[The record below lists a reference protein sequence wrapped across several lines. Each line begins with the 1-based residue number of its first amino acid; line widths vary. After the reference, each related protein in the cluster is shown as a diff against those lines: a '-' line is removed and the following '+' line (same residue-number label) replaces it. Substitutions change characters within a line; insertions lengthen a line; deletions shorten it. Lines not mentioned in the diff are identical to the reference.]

1 MTNYFD
7 TKVPKEKE
15 FNLSEKVGMCEKV
28 WEHDGDP
35 EGKRVY
41 EEEDVKEFIKR
52 LKDEIDVT
60 HHKAGDMLDACL
72 VNEEKKDVT
81 YLLPYAELDTMID
94 KLAGED
100 LV

>member
-1 MTNYFD
+1 MSSLSDKIYKTQPPIPYNNLNII
-7 TKVPKEKE
+7 KVK
-15 FNLSEKVGMCEKV
+15 
-28 WEHDGDP
+28 
-35 EGKRVY
+35 
-41 EEEDVKEFIKR
+41 DVKEFIKR

-81 YLLPYAELDTMID
+81 YLLPYVELDTMID